1 MYKEILEKIKEFSSI
16 SIFHHQRPD
25 GDCMFS
31 CLALES
37 FIHDNFKEKKVKIG
51 GEEIYDLYP
60 RNDKLS
66 QKYINESLALVVDT
80 SNSGRIDDLR
90 ALKAPFMIKI
100 DHHPIVEQYGDINLV
115 DVKASSCCE
124 VIATMMFSR
133 EFKECILSENTCR
146 YLYCGIIADTINFR
160 TTNVTYKTMSIASKL
175 IKKGNLDVSQ
185 LVENI
190 MDKNLDS
197 FNKTTAFRNYLKI
210 ENRFGY
216 VVLTNSELQKL
227 GLTPM
232 EAKINIDEI
241 GRIKDLMIWSV
252 ATEKDGLYDVSIRS
266 KRGYVINSLC
276 REYGGGGHVNAAAT
290 KQITKKQLD
299 QMYEILSK
307 MSLERH

>member
-1 MYKEILEKIKEFSSI
+1 MYKEILDKIKEFSSI

-37 FIHDNFKEKKVKIG
+37 FINDNFPEKKAKIG

-66 QKYINESLALVVDT
+66 LKFIKESLALVTDT
-80 SNSGRIDDLR
+80 SNSARIDDLR
-90 ALKAPFMIKI
+90 ALKAPFLIKF

-115 DVKASSCCE
+115 DVTASSCCE
-124 VIATMMFSR
+124 VIARMLLSRDFSN
-133 EFKECILSENTCR
+133 FVLSEKTCR

-175 IKKGNLDVSQ
+175 IKKGNLDVAQ
-185 LVENI
+185 LVEFI
-190 MDKNLDS
+190 MDKDLDS

-210 ENRFGY
+210 RNKFGY
-216 VVLTNSELQKL
+216 VVLSESELQKL
-227 GLTPM
+227 GLSAM

-252 ATEKDGLYDVSIRS
+252 ATENEGLYDVSVRS
-266 KRGYVINSLC
+266 KRGYIINSIC
-276 REYGGGGHVNAAAT
+276 RDYGGGGHINAAAA
-290 KQITKKQLD
+290 KQMTKKQLN
-299 QMYEILSK
+299 QMYEILSNL
-307 MSLERH
+307 SLETH